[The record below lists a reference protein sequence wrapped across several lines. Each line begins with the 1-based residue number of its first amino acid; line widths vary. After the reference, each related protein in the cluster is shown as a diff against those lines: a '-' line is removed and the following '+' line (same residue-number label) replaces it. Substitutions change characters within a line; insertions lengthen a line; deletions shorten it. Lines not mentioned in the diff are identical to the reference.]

1 MDNTDK
7 FVNVSGYLATCLS
20 FFCGLLFFGVP
31 FVISDKHKKVIGWLS
46 IAGAFIIAALFV
58 GGWYLVT
65 RNQWPWLV
73 SNWEGLFRITFFV
86 GYCGLFLMYRYA
98 VIRTRMD
105 AQTAIDCANK
115 ENEAARRE
123 RDSIKA
129 ATEQE
134 YAEAMAL
141 SDREIQEAWTLA
153 VVADHVAVGVSTVA
167 LFDADAQTR
176 RSMLLIEWRI
186 TSLAKMPCDIILEGG
201 DCTIFTMPAPGESIC
216 KTHTSRIDIS
226 FDGKMS
232 PGSITAKKTERIIL
246 TDEQAVALRTK
257 LSGTVACTALLE
269 FDAAIRVNG
278 VIQRIQQ
285 AGIVQRLVATPLE
298 WLKVKDK
305 AA

>member
-20 FFCGLLFFGVP
+20 FFCGL

-46 IAGAFIIAALFV
+46 ICGAFIIAALFT

-98 VIRTRMD
+98 INHTKMD
-105 AQTAIDCANK
+105 AQAAIDRANK

-123 RDSIKA
+123 RDSIKD

-134 YAEAMAL
+134 YAEAMSL
-141 SDREIQEAWTLA
+141 SNKAIQEAWTLA
-153 VVADHVAVGVSTVA
+153 VVADHVSVGVSAVA
-167 LFDADAQTR
+167 LFDSDAQTR
-176 RSMLLIEWRI
+176 KPMLLIEWRI
-186 TSLAKMPCDIILEGG
+186 TSLAKVPCDIILEGG
-201 DCTIFTMPAPGESIC
+201 DCTIFTMPAPGELIC
-216 KTHTSRIDIS
+216 KARTSRIDVA
-226 FDGKMS
+226 FDGKMA
-232 PGSITAKKTERIIL
+232 PGSISSKKTERILL
-246 TDEQAVALRTK
+246 TDEQSSALRTK
-257 LSGTVACTALLE
+257 LVGTVAATALIE
-269 FDAAIRVNG
+269 FDAALRVNG
-278 VIQRIQQ
+278 VIQKISK
-285 AGIVQRLVATPLE
+285 AGIVQRLVATPPE
-298 WLKVKDK
+298 WLKLKDK